1 MPCRFYAPREEKTQ
15 SSLHTGIRKLCQR
28 LGDCLEVENP
38 ADIRQRNR
46 ERRTALGDPQSAHDG
61 GGVVTLRSGKRID
74 VKDRKTC
81 VRTPLSEFRK
91 KCALFQ
97 QQPRKIGAI
106 ARSGLQKRAKIWHTQ
121 NIRRKR

>member
-1 MPCRFYAPREEKTQ
+1 MR
-15 SSLHTGIRKLCQR
+15 SSKR
-28 LGDCLEVENP
+28 L
-38 ADIRQRNR
+38 
-46 ERRTALGDPQSAHDG
+46 
-61 GGVVTLRSGKRID
+61 D

-121 NIRRKR
+121 NIRRKRTDLGQRANSTFGIKNRRQAAG